1 MLMEDRS
8 DSAPDKEQTSN
19 WLQIL
24 LNKNDGVESPYEVR
38 VAVLRALIIECK
50 RYGVERVLQRFRVRL
65 RWWKY
70 IAWIF
75 TAFKTFCL
83 AVIFVL
89 LWNTYFP
96 HISEARAMASQR
108 VPMLLKM
115 FRQGWVLCIF
125 LVIVVISMEFLLF
138 LVFHIQR
145 STVVVFAYV
154 VESVFILLIIS
165 TIPFLVGVHTYSVDL
180 ISETYGLTIAT
191 NPVNYETVEAFHE
204 LYTCCG
210 FVTADDWFSHDL
222 YRGRT
227 LFTNEEYMHN
237 NNFGW
242 MKYCVMATTE
252 KACYVPHFCCETLGC
267 HHVAEEDVKGFIN
280 DFNRYVKTQNGSY
293 METIPGIIGLSR
305 RPCFHAIAGAVN
317 VQIEKL
323 WRWLVVLALLTLIF
337 TMLIITILLYNSG
350 QGEVIQDRVRSPNY
364 ASFVWFFIKL
374 DEKNEKGVR
383 IPDELSGYSIIE
395 DLKKF
400 NVDGDISI
408 IE

>member
-252 KACYVPHFCCETLGC
+252 KACYVPHFCCET
-267 HHVAEEDVKGFIN
+267 
-280 DFNRYVKTQNGSY
+280 
-293 METIPGIIGLSR
+293 IIGLSR

-400 NVDGDISI
+400 NVDGDISVKLLLFTCF
-408 IE
+408 